1 MVYYVI
7 GLMSGSSLDG
17 LDIAFVQLEEV
28 RGKWSH
34 QVIAAECKP
43 YPTEWSDKL
52 KNASG
57 LSVPEFL
64 ELNTAF
70 GRYLGEQINDF
81 VEQQNL
87 HHKVHFIASH
97 GHTVYHNPANSTSVQ
112 IGDGA
117 SITALTGL
125 PVITD
130 LRSVDVALGG
140 QGAPIV
146 PIGDE
151 LLFQDYPLLLNIGG
165 IANITIRS
173 NGILHA
179 FDICPANQVLNK
191 LAQEAGQPFDKDGTI
206 AAGGQLISE
215 LLQQLDENAYYQLAG
230 PKSLS
235 NEAAMEIAIPALSP
249 ASGSVS
255 DRLYTVVK
263 HIAGQIKLAVQTH
276 AVGLE
281 AAQMLVTGG
290 GALNGF
296 LVEQIATALEETGVQ
311 VVVPDPLTV
320 EFKEAIVMALF
331 GALRWREEIN
341 VYGSATGASRDSI
354 GGALWISG

>member
-1 MVYYVI
+1 
-7 GLMSGSSLDG
+7 
-17 LDIAFVQLEEV
+17 
-28 RGKWSH
+28 
-34 QVIAAECKP
+34 KP

-97 GHTVYHNPANSTSVQ
+97 GHTIYHNPANFTSVQ

-206 AAGGQLISE
+206 AAGGHLISE
-215 LLQQLDENAYYQLAG
+215 L
-230 PKSLS
+230 
-235 NEAAMEIAIPALSP
+235 
-249 ASGSVS
+249 
-255 DRLYTVVK
+255 
-263 HIAGQIKLAVQTH
+263 
-276 AVGLE
+276 
-281 AAQMLVTGG
+281 
-290 GALNGF
+290 
-296 LVEQIATALEETGVQ
+296 
-311 VVVPDPLTV
+311 
-320 EFKEAIVMALF
+320 
-331 GALRWREEIN
+331 
-341 VYGSATGASRDSI
+341 
-354 GGALWISG
+354 